1 MHKIKFNQHLLD
13 IFHLANLRENKFM
26 SKPKLDNYKKALKT
40 LDEAMLNPPASL
52 LERDGMIQRF
62 EYCLEVSWNS
72 AKKILDYQEYKVDTP
87 RNIFRELAKLGWIN
101 NPEQWIEFLEARNK
115 ASHIY
120 HEEVAN
126 ELFKIIPLFLK
137 ASHELLNVLEE
148 KLK

>member
-13 IFHLANLRENKFM
+13 IFHLANLRENKVM

-87 RNIFRELAKLGWIN
+87 RNIFRELAK
-101 NPEQWIEFLEARNK
+101 
-115 ASHIY
+115 
-120 HEEVAN
+120 
-126 ELFKIIPLFLK
+126 
-137 ASHELLNVLEE
+137 
-148 KLK
+148 